1 MARIGETGSYQFHP
15 EQAHIIGKLSGYATL
30 LDLGHYLAK

>member
-1 MARIGETGSYQFHP
+1 MGGIGEIDEFHP